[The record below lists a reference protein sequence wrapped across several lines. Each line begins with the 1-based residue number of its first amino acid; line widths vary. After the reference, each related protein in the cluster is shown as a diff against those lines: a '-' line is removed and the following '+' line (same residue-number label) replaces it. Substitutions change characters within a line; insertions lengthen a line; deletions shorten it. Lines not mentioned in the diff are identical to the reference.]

1 MNASVGTTAPNQF
14 LDVGGTRF
22 AYRRFGTPSGT
33 ALVFT
38 RHFMGDRAAARGWA
52 SAPADR
58 PERTAPRS
66 GTD

>member
-1 MNASVGTTAPNQF
+1 MIASLATSAPNQF
-14 LDVGGTRF
+14 LDIGGTRF

-58 PERTAPRS
+58 TERTAPRS